1 MPEEYGRDMVL
12 PLNSYDDIESAVDMV
27 RFAEELGYGY
37 VSMGET
43 SGRSVPIVMGLLA
56 DRTETIGVT
65 DDVLSPYGR
74 TPSTLGQTA
83 ATLQELSDGRFRL
96 RLGASSPALAEQW
109 HGVDFERPLRRVR
122 EAIEVVRQVQSGE
135 RLDYDGDFFSPDGM
149 AFEGVVP
156 EDPAPVDVAALGP
169 KSVEMAGRFA
179 DGWVPQLL
187 TVEAMQERMDD
198 LRRGA
203 ELGDR
208 SIDDVRVSLNFRCG
222 ALADGERARQYA
234 RQHVA
239 FMIALYGPYYRKA
252 IGDAGWEGVTEEVST
267 RWQDGDREGA
277 YEAIPGELLDELVA
291 AGTPEDG
298 QVPAATAAELLVAE
312 GIGSVVVSDGDTGA
326 AGVVTKTD
334 IVDSVSEGVASET
347 TPVSTLMSCPPV
359 TVGIGADLQTAVDR
373 MADNGIKRLVVEDDG
388 EMAGIVTTTDVVTE
402 LSPDLDAIV
411 GMFAE

>member
-12 PLNSYDDIESAVDMV
+12 PLNSYDDIENAVDMV
-27 RFAEELGYGY
+27 QFAEELGYGY

-43 SGRSVPIVMGLLA
+43 SGRSVPVVMGLLA
-56 DRTETIGVT
+56 DRTDTIGVT

-83 ATLQELSDGRFRL
+83 ATLQELSGGRFRL
-96 RLGASSPALAEQW
+96 RLGASSPALAERW

-122 EAIEVVRQVQSGE
+122 EAIEVVRQVQSGD
-135 RLDYDGDFFSPDGM
+135 RLDYDGDFFSPGGM

-156 EDPAPVDVAALGP
+156 EEPAPVDVAALGP

-187 TVEAMQERMDD
+187 TVEAMEERMDD

-239 FMIALYGPYYRKA
+239 FMVALYGPYYRKA
-252 IGDAGWEGVTEEVST
+252 VADAGWEGVTETVSA

-291 AGTPEDG
+291 AGTPEEARRQVERFEAIDG
-298 QVPAATAAELLVAE
+298 LDTVQVSFFGPMDEAECRETLEHLAPA
-312 GIGSVVVSDGDTGA
+312 
-326 AGVVTKTD
+326 
-334 IVDSVSEGVASET
+334 
-347 TPVSTLMSCPPV
+347 
-359 TVGIGADLQTAVDR
+359 
-373 MADNGIKRLVVEDDG
+373 
-388 EMAGIVTTTDVVTE
+388 
-402 LSPDLDAIV
+402 
-411 GMFAE
+411 